1 MLTFLS
7 PSPVGTRWMCTKEAP
22 MHQKIKQKIVD
33 SDERDTIHVFRTLH
47 NTARIFKNKVAE
59 EVVAIENRPGGA
71 QFADVQHLVNGQR
84 GREVYESGDVN
95 RGIWFAGETLGL
107 IHDIVSGTGWNL
119 ASGLSYRKSSKGW
132 QCKLRKGSWKAVEQ
146 KQGRSSWVVERKP
159 ASICSYLCSLA
170 PLLYWLVKIQSHPLP
185 DTAFLPRIGG

>member
-22 MHQKIKQKIVD
+22 MHQNIKQKIVD

-95 RGIWFAGETLGL
+95 RG
-107 IHDIVSGTGWNL
+107 SGSL
-119 ASGLSYRKSSKGW
+119 
-132 QCKLRKGSWKAVEQ
+132 
-146 KQGRSSWVVERKP
+146 ERP
-159 ASICSYLCSLA
+159 S
-170 PLLYWLVKIQSHPLP
+170 
-185 DTAFLPRIGG
+185 D